1 MPSSPAT
8 TKTNN
13 QRKSSY
19 ALKVSNLDVA
29 FGDLKVLENVSFQ
42 VKEGEFAVVI
52 GPNGAGKSVLIKT
65 VLGLIQPQRGKI
77 DLQIA
82 HQDIG
87 YVPQRLQFDPSFPLT
102 VRELLLLKL
111 PKAAFWW
118 GRKKSEER
126 VKHMLELTK
135 SASVMDRPM
144 GKLSGGELQ
153 RVLLAYALVNQPRL
167 LILDEP
173 AAGVDV
179 VGEQTFYELIDLVR
193 HTGVIKRAHQQ
204 MKPEQHEHV
213 TVIMI
218 SHDLDAVYKYADNVI
233 CVNRKLL
240 CNGIPNKVLTPT
252 VLAKAYGHHK
262 DVFHHEH
269 QQQHE
274 HLD

>member
-1 MPSSPAT
+1 MPSSQPA
-8 TKTNN
+8 
-13 QRKSSY
+13 KSTQPQDI
-19 ALKVSNLDVA
+19 LKVSGLSVS
-29 FGDLKVLENVSFQ
+29 FGDVDVLQDVSFK

-65 VLGLIQPQRGKI
+65 VLGLIKAKSGKI
-77 DLQIA
+77 DLRMN

-87 YVPQRLQFDPSFPLT
+87 YVPQRLHFDPTFPLT

-111 PKAAFWW
+111 PKATFWW
-118 GRKKSEER
+118 GRKQSEQR
-126 VKHMLELTK
+126 VKQMLELTK
-135 SASVMDRPM
+135 SSKVIDRPI

-193 HTGVIKRAHQQ
+193 HTGVT
-204 MKPEQHEHV
+204 EHEHV

-233 CVNRKLL
+233 CINRKLL
-240 CNGIPNKVLTPT
+240 CSGIPNKVLTPT

-262 DVFHHEH
+262 DVFHHDH
-269 QQQHE
+269 QYQQHQ
-274 HLD
+274 

>member
-1 MPSSPAT
+1 MPSSQPS
-8 TKTNN
+8 
-13 QRKSSY
+13 KS
-19 ALKVSNLDVA
+19 AQVQDILKVSDLSVG
-29 FGDLKVLENVSFQ
+29 FGDVDVLQDVSFR

-65 VLGLIQPQRGKI
+65 VLGLIKPRSGQI
-77 DLQIA
+77 DLRMD
-82 HQDIG
+82 HQEIG
-87 YVPQRLQFDPSFPLT
+87 YVPQRLHFDPTFPLT

-111 PKAAFWW
+111 PQATFWW
-118 GRKKSEER
+118 GRKKSHQR
-126 VKHMLELTK
+126 VQKMLELTK
-135 SASVMDRPM
+135 SAAVIDRPL

-153 RVLLAYALVNQPRL
+153 RVLLAYALVNQPKL

-193 HTGVIKRAHQQ
+193 HTAVTEHVHDRKKTHR
-204 MKPEQHEHV
+204 HEHV

-233 CVNRKLL
+233 CINRKLL
-240 CNGIPNKVLTPT
+240 CSGIPNKVLTPN
-252 VLAKAYGHHK
+252 VLAKAYGRHK
-262 DVFHHEH
+262 DVFHHDH
-269 QQQHE
+269 QYHE